1 MTIKNLLLSVSLVA
15 VMGACNFRGKEMS
28 KLHGQVDSLKMELEN
43 NAKISLALQDVGAMI
58 DSIDQNRHVLHTRM
72 VEGTPLEDFRKSM
85 QDINQYVKETEKKIT
100 ALENHLSTA
109 TTSRRQYALA
119 LKKMKEE
126 LEVRNHEL
134 TALQEKVT
142 QYQSENGNLVHTVE
156 LQRAEIED
164 KLAQIDSKK
173 AETAKLEEQ
182 VGQLI
187 TQSKIDQAEFYF
199 TKGEILEE
207 TARRT
212 KFAPRKKRNTNKQ
225 ALDMYQ
231 LAVVCGKEEAVAKV
245 ELLKKK
251 I

>member
-1 MTIKNLLLSVSLVA
+1 MTIKNLLLSMSLVA
-15 VMGACNFRGKEMS
+15 VMGACDLRKSEMS
-28 KLHGQVDSLKMELEN
+28 KLHTKIDSLKVELEN
-43 NAKISLALQDVGAMI
+43 NAKISQALQDVGAMI

-72 VEGTPLEDFRKSM
+72 VEGTPLEDFKKSM
-85 QDINQYVKETEKKIT
+85 QDINQYVKQTEKKIT

-142 QYQSENGNLVHTVE
+142 QYQSENSNLVHTVE

-173 AETAKLEEQ
+173 AETAKLEDQ
-182 VGQLI
+182 VSQLI

-245 ELLKKK
+245 AELKKK

>member
-1 MTIKNLLLSVSLVA
+1 MNKHLFLTLSLVA
-15 VMGACNFRGKEMS
+15 LLSACDLRRSEFS
-28 KLHGQVDSLKMELEN
+28 KLNKQVDSLKVQLDN
-43 NAKISLALQDVGAMI
+43 NEKISQALQDVGAMI

-72 VEGTPLEDFRKSM
+72 IEGTPLEDFKTSM
-85 QDINQYVKETEKKIT
+85 RDINNYVKETEKKIA
-100 ALENHLSTA
+100 ALENRLSNA

-119 LKKMKEE
+119 VNKMKEE
-126 LEVRNHEL
+126 LEARSNEL

-142 QYQSENGNLVHTVE
+142 EFQNQNSNLVHTVD

-164 KLAQIDSKK
+164 KLSQIEAKK
-173 AETAKLEEQ
+173 AETTKLEDQ
-182 VGQLI
+182 VTQLI
-187 TQSKIDQAEFYF
+187 AQSKLDQAEFYF

-207 TARRT
+207 AARRT

-245 ELLKKK
+245 EALKKK

>member
-1 MTIKNLLLSVSLVA
+1 MRRTE
-15 VMGACNFRGKEMS
+15 MG
-28 KLHGQVDSLKMELEN
+28 KLNKQVDSLKVELEN
-43 NAKISLALQDVGAMI
+43 NAKISQALQDVSALI

-72 VEGTPLEDFRKSM
+72 VEGTSVEDFKTSM
-85 QDINQYVKETEKKIT
+85 SDINKYVKQTEKKIA
-100 ALENHLSTA
+100 ALEERLSNA

-119 LKKMKEE
+119 VQKMKDE
-126 LEVRNHEL
+126 LAARNQEL
-134 TALQEKVT
+134 TALSQKVT
-142 QYQSENGNLVHTVE
+142 EYQNENSNLIHTVD
-156 LQRAEIED
+156 LQKAEIED
-164 KLAQIDSKK
+164 KLAQIDAKK

-187 TQSKIDQAEFYF
+187 TQAKIDQAEFYY

-212 KFAPRKKRNTNKQ
+212 KFAPRKKRTTNQQ

-245 ELLKKK
+245 VELKKK

>member
-1 MTIKNLLLSVSLVA
+1 MNKNLFLVMSLVA
-15 VMGACNFRGKEMS
+15 MMSACDMHRTEMG
-28 KLHGQVDSLKMELEN
+28 KLNKQVDSLKVELEN
-43 NAKISLALQDVGAMI
+43 NAKISQALQDVSAMI

-72 VEGTPLEDFRKSM
+72 VEGTSVEDFKTSM
-85 QDINQYVKETEKKIT
+85 SDINKYVKQTEKKIA
-100 ALENHLSTA
+100 ALEERLSNA

-119 LKKMKEE
+119 VQKMKDE
-126 LEVRNHEL
+126 LAARNQEL
-134 TALQEKVT
+134 TALSQKVT
-142 QYQSENGNLVHTVE
+142 EYQNENSNLIHTVD
-156 LQRAEIED
+156 LQKAEIED
-164 KLAQIDSKK
+164 KLAQIDAKK
-173 AETAKLEEQ
+173 VETAKLEEQ

-187 TQSKIDQAEFYF
+187 TQAKIDQAEFYY

-212 KFAPRKKRNTNKQ
+212 KFAPRKKRTTNQQ

-245 ELLKKK
+245 VELKKK